1 MTGTAYRPYRGTEDL
16 AGMATANARLRARL
30 GLLEGVNLA
39 AMEHRYANLVN
50 SDPLVDC
57 LIAER
62 DGATVGYART
72 EWHDLADGDRI
83 YDMTTVVEPA
93 AWGMG
98 IAATFLA
105 WCEERLRV
113 LAGMHPLDR
122 RCWYT
127 VYAYDGDDESARALA
142 GGGYE
147 AVRWDAEM
155 LRPDLLGLPPVHVPD
170 GYVIRIPEEEELPA
184 VFAMMVAAFDEHWGE
199 YDAGDQRFGDW
210 AGDPR
215 FRRDLA
221 VVAWS
226 GHVPAACLSNFLE
239 PGPDD
244 TIRGYLESLATHPA
258 HRRRG
263 LARAVFGESLRRLR
277 DAGADSAWLGVDT
290 DNPNRS
296 LALYES
302 FGFRVVSGGAT
313 YRKPFVLG
321 GDAR

>member
-1 MTGTAYRPYRGTEDL
+1 
-16 AGMATANARLRARL
+16 
-30 GLLEGVNLA
+30 
-39 AMEHRYANLVN
+39 
-50 SDPLVDC
+50 
-57 LIAER
+57 
-62 DGATVGYART
+62 
-72 EWHDLADGDRI
+72 
-83 YDMTTVVEPA
+83 
-93 AWGMG
+93 
-98 IAATFLA
+98 
-105 WCEERLRV
+105 
-113 LAGMHPLDR
+113 
-122 RCWYT
+122 
-127 VYAYDGDDESARALA
+127 
-142 GGGYE
+142 
-147 AVRWDAEM
+147 
-155 LRPDLLGLPPVHVPD
+155 
-170 GYVIRIPEEEELPA
+170 VIRIPEEEELPA

-199 YDAGDQRFGDW
+199 YDAGDQRFDDW

-226 GHVPAACLSNFLE
+226 GDAPAACLSNFLE

-244 TIRGYLESLATHPA
+244 TIRGYLESLATHPE

-277 DAGADSAWLGVDT
+277 DAGAGSAWLGVDT
-290 DNPNRS
+290 DNPNRA